1 MSDTA
6 NKFVKRLAKALHKP
20 FVHAKLRQSRLEKR
34 ERAQFQHGDVEGE
47 MADAW
52 SDRHGFV

>member
-1 MSDTA
+1 MH
-6 NKFVKRLAKALHKP
+6 FLFGFLRLAKALHKP

-47 MADAW
+47 MADGVTVVASYRPW
-52 SDRHGFV
+52 